1 MNYKSFTFFILSVFH
16 FSLLLA
22 QGPNNSG
29 TYYSNADGLKGKA
42 LKTCLATIIVNPK
55 NVGYDGLYE
64 AYKKTDT
71 RPDGYVRDW
80 YSNITN
86 YRHGV
91 DNKGSYQKEGDMY
104 NREHVVP

>member
-1 MNYKSFTFFILSVFH
+1 MLMKKT
-16 FSLLLA
+16 LLLTVALLMALTTAWA
-22 QGPNNSG
+22 QGPNGSG
-29 TYYSNADGLKGKA
+29 TYYQTADGLKGSA
-42 LKTCLATIIVNPK
+42 LKTKLSSIISANITVVSYK
-55 NVGYDGLYE
+55 GLYD

-91 DNKGSYQKEGDMY
+91 DNKGNYSKEGDM
-104 NREHVVP
+104 